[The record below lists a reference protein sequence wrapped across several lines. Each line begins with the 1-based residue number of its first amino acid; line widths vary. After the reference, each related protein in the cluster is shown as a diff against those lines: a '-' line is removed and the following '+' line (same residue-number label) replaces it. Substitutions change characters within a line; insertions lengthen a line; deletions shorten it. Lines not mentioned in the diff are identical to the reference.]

1 MIKIKNEGRD
11 VNLLSKIAGCGVV
24 AVVRADSKE
33 EAVKISEAGVKG
45 GIQGNEVTFTVQG
58 RRSN

>member
-1 MIKIKNEGRD
+1 MREGD

-33 EAVKISEAGVKG
+33 EAVKISEACVKG
-45 GIQGNEVTFTVQG
+45 GIQEIEVTFTVQG